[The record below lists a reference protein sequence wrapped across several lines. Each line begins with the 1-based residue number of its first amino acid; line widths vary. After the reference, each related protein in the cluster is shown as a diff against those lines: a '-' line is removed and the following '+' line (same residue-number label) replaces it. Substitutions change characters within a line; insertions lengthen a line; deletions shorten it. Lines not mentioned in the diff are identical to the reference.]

1 MGLSRANRAIGRSA
15 IARGARCAP
24 RARAG
29 PIRVARA
36 RVTLDEHGASRP
48 GSARALAR
56 RAIQARETYRGHDES
71 TALGGLAHLHSLEV
85 GSAAGAGAGG
95 GGPRDDARGH
105 RGGNNS
111 GHFYW
116 CAEGMCCACGYAGLR
131 ARPAFRVSRSETNA
145 TGLSEPYRI
154 CQRGVRASKKG
165 KAIFHRVGFSVCSGF
180 TIVGPKLSLNTIRC
194 EISRLLDRRGT
205 SDRNGPCE
213 AGARVS
219 ATRQRFANR
228 RISAATTSRV
238 AGFFL
243 EFPRGHTE
251 TESHKSK

>member
-1 MGLSRANRAIGRSA
+1 MWWCVRVCRSS
-15 IARGARCAP
+15 ARGRHFALAGAKQTRRVYPNRTESASEACAP
-24 RARAG
+24 
-29 PIRVARA
+29 
-36 RVTLDEHGASRP
+36 L
-48 GSARALAR
+48 
-56 RAIQARETYRGHDES
+56 
-71 TALGGLAHLHSLEV
+71 
-85 GSAAGAGAGG
+85 
-95 GGPRDDARGH
+95 
-105 RGGNNS
+105 
-111 GHFYW
+111 
-116 CAEGMCCACGYAGLR
+116 
-131 ARPAFRVSRSETNA
+131 
-145 TGLSEPYRI
+145 
-154 CQRGVRASKKG
+154 KKG

-228 RISAATTSRV
+228 RISRLATSRV